1 MHSETRAGL
10 SKLKNSVVEKN
21 SAMGSFKQFAKL
33 AIQNESDRA
42 SPVEMGDSNIDK
54 SDSRLIKKD

>member
-21 SAMGSFKQFAKL
+21 SAMGSFKQLAKL

-42 SPVEMGDSNIDK
+42 SPVEM
-54 SDSRLIKKD
+54 